1 MNKRVPEP
9 VRPMLQAYLDQLSQQ
24 LPEFISAVCLH
35 GSIALDAFDEQRS
48 DIDTLAVI
56 ARPANE
62 QDIQKLT
69 SLHQTLAN
77 QYPRWLLEV
86 SYVQATDLGKPESSI
101 KPHPIH
107 HDNVLQSAGNFD
119 TNPVTWWLL
128 KNKGIALVG
137 TEPQQL
143 PFMVDW
149 DTVLNYVRGN
159 INTYWASFTHN
170 PLRILSS
177 LSDEGVVWIVL
188 GVVRQ
193 YYSFKEQDITSKI
206 GAGEYALQ
214 HLPNKWHNLI
224 QDALDIRRGHKPT
237 RYASRFTRA
246 YATIR
251 FVRHIIEVCNAL
263 P

>member
-9 VRPMLQAYLDQLSQQ
+9 VRPMLQAYLDQLAQQ
-24 LPEFISAVCLH
+24 LPEFISAVYLH
-35 GSIALDAFDEQRS
+35 GSIALDAFDEHNS

-56 ARPANE
+56 TRPAND

-69 SLHQTLAN
+69 SIHQKLAN

-86 SYVQATDLGKPESSI
+86 SYVQATDLGQPESSI

-128 KNKGIALVG
+128 KNKGIALLG

-143 PFMVDW
+143 SFTVNWNM
-149 DTVLNYVRGN
+149 VLNYMRGN
-159 INTYWASFTHN
+159 INIYWASYTHN
-170 PLRILSS
+170 PLRMISS
-177 LSDEGVVWIVL
+177 LSDQGVVWIVL
-188 GVVRQ
+188 GVLRQ
-193 YYSFKEQDITSKI
+193 YYSFQEHDITSKI
-206 GAGEYALQ
+206 GAGEYALK
-214 HLPNKWHNLI
+214 HLPDEWHNLI
-224 QDALDIRRGHKPT
+224 QDALDIRRGHEPT

-246 YATIR
+246 YVTIR
-251 FVRHIIEVCNAL
+251 LLRYIIKCCTR
-263 P
+263 